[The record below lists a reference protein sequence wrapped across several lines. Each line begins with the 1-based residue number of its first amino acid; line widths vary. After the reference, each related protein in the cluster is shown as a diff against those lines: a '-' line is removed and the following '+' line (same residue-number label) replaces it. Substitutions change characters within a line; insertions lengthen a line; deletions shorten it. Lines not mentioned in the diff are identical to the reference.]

1 MYLSYLS
8 EMLPLPPFPAN
19 GTSQPAAVT
28 RTTTAGPPLL
38 PNARL
43 PNGLGCEQVSSRIVK
58 ADFTGA
64 IIRGTSPACPLAL
77 YYFILFVLFVIP
89 FELNPTDRISPL
101 WGTVKKAK
109 NPSLVGHSGIVIQ
122 ETAETFKLVT
132 PANVVK
138 GKFRRVACAALTAC
152 S

>member
-19 GTSQPAAVT
+19 GTSKPAAVT

-64 IIRGTSPACPLAL
+64 IIRGRSPACHLARRH
-77 YYFILFVLFVIP
+77 FNLFVFFV
-89 FELNPTDRISPL
+89 FSCERAQADRMMPL
-101 WGTVKKAK
+101 WETVKKAK

-132 PANVVK
+132 PANIVK
-138 GKFRRVACAALTAC
+138 GTFRRVACAALSAC